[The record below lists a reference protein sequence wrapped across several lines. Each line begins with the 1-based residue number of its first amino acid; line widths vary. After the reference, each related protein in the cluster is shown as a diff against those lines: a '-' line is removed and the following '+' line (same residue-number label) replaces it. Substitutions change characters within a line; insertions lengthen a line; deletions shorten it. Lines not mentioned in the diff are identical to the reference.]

1 MLLARALSLDV
12 ADDLALGFARL
23 GLPSGAR
30 EYLLEK
36 IAHLH
41 VLLTGLEP
49 DDGRMLR
56 AMAEREGDWA
66 EEFPRWVA
74 GDPRTRAGSGMVS
87 GRREQVER
95 LVLACRERE
104 RPRLALAIERLLR
117 SLDATPKPMKLG
129 RHLLSFGGRPLMMG
143 VLNVTPDSFSDGG
156 LYLAPEDAIAQGE
169 ALVAAGADLLDIGG
183 ESTRPGAQP
192 VPVQDQIARV
202 VPVIRAL
209 SQRLDVPLSID
220 TTRSEVARVALR
232 AGATL
237 VNDVSGFT
245 FDPVLP
251 RVVADA
257 GAGCCAM
264 HLLGTP
270 ATMQED
276 PRYEDVV
283 AEVIEFLDGALAR
296 AVDAGVH
303 PDQVM
308 VDPGIGFG
316 KTVGHNLMLLRRARD
331 LRVLERPVLIGTSRK
346 SPLGALTGKPAAER
360 VVASAASVA
369 VLAAMGAADMVR
381 VHDVAET
388 KDALTVAHAV
398 RLATE
403 GGDAFARK
411 PAR

>member
-1 MLLARALSLDV
+1 MLLARALTSDL
-12 ADDLALGFARL
+12 ADDLSLGFDRL
-23 GLPSGAR
+23 GLPAGAR
-30 EYLLEK
+30 EYLFDK
-36 IAHLH
+36 ISHLH
-41 VLLTGLEP
+41 VLLTGLLP
-49 DDGRMLR
+49 DDARMLR
-56 AMAEREGDWA
+56 ALAEREGEWA
-66 EEFPRWVA
+66 EEFPRWIA
-74 GDPRTRAGSGMVS
+74 GDPRTRAGCGIVS

-95 LVLACRERE
+95 LVVACRQRE
-104 RPRLALAIERLLR
+104 RPGLAVALERLLA
-117 SLDATPKPMKLG
+117 SLDATPKPMRLG

-156 LYLAPEDAIAQGE
+156 RFLAAEDAIAQGE
-169 ALVAAGADLLDIGG
+169 ALVAAGAELLDVGG
-183 ESTRPGAQP
+183 ESTRPGALP

-209 SQRLDVPLSID
+209 SQRVDVPLSID

-251 RVVADA
+251 RVIADA

-270 ATMQED
+270 ATMQVD
-276 PRYEDVV
+276 PRYDDVV
-283 AEVIEFLDGALAR
+283 AEVVAFLDGAVAR

-316 KTVGHNLMLLRRARD
+316 KTVGHNLTLLRRAKD
-331 LRVLERPVLIGTSRK
+331 LRVLGRPVLIGTSRK

-369 VLAAMGAADMVR
+369 VLAAMGAADVVR

-388 KDALTVAHAV
+388 KDALTVAHAI
-398 RLATE
+398 RLAAE
-403 GGDAFARK
+403 GGDAFTRK